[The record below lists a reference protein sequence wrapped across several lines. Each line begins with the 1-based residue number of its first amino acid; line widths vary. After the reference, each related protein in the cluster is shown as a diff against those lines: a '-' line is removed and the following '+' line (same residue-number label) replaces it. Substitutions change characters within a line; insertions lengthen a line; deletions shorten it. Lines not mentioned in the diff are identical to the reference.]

1 VPTERQVKKSP
12 YKCHVFVCIND
23 RKGEGQSC
31 ADGNSREIR
40 LRLKEE
46 AKKRWPSNVVRVSQ
60 SLCMGV
66 CEYGPNVMI
75 YPHGVWFSAV
85 TVNDVD
91 AIINEIERLL
101 QNNNM

>member
-1 VPTERQVKKSP
+1 MPTERQVKKSP

-46 AKKRWPSNVVRVSQ
+46 AKKRWLSDVVRVSQ

-66 CEYGPNVMI
+66 CAYGPNVMI
-75 YPHGVWFSAV
+75 YPHGVWFSVV
-85 TVNDVD
+85 TLNDVD
-91 AIINEIERLL
+91 AIINEIESLL
-101 QNNNM
+101 QKNNM